1 MEKRWLK
8 TSLTVSIIVVL
19 VLLLYL
25 VNYLFSNDEFD
36 NSKNA
41 DDKIIENNIKLNE
54 NSIEALLDSYVN
66 SFNNNCC
73 NISSLYKSKMYFKN
87 IDSNIKLTT
96 ILNIYLNKNS
106 IDTSEY
112 KLNDQQVVNIKEM
125 YRNIFNENIN
135 LNKVSGN
142 CPKIIKSK
150 DRYYLDNC
158 KCDNKDKV
166 VLHFKRSVEDEKSI
180 KLYYKVAFYTQ
191 RSYLGNNKDVISKD
205 PRGVY
210 EVYKKAITNKEFNYQ
225 EYLDNNLDKFDEYE
239 FTFKKINDN
248 YYFYSMT
255 MN

>member
-96 ILNIYLNKNS
+96 ILNIYLNENN

-135 LNKVSGN
+135 
-142 CPKIIKSK
+142 
-150 DRYYLDNC
+150 
-158 KCDNKDKV
+158 
-166 VLHFKRSVEDEKSI
+166 
-180 KLYYKVAFYTQ
+180 
-191 RSYLGNNKDVISKD
+191 
-205 PRGVY
+205 
-210 EVYKKAITNKEFNYQ
+210 
-225 EYLDNNLDKFDEYE
+225 
-239 FTFKKINDN
+239 
-248 YYFYSMT
+248 
-255 MN
+255 

>member
-36 NSKNA
+36 SSNNDSKV
-41 DDKIIENNIKLNE
+41 IENNIKLND

-73 NISSLYKSKMYFKN
+73 DISSLYKSKMYFKN
-87 IDSNIKLTT
+87 IDDSIKLTT
-96 ILNIYLNKNS
+96 ILNLYINDNN
-106 IDTSEY
+106 IDKKDEY
-112 KLNDQQVVNIKEM
+112 KLNIEQINSIKEM
-125 YRNIFNENIN
+125 YHNIFNENIN
-135 LNKVSGN
+135 IDKISGN
-142 CPKIIKSK
+142 CPKIKKSK
-150 DRYYLDNC
+150 GTYFLDNC
-158 KCDNKDKV
+158 KCDNKNKV
-166 VLHFKRSVEDEKSI
+166 VLHFKKSIKDDSSI
-180 KLYYKVAFYTQ
+180 KLYYKVAFYNQ
-191 RSYLGNNKDVISKD
+191 RSYLGNKKDVISKD

-225 EYLDNNLDKFDEYE
+225 EYLDNNLDKFNEYE
-239 FTFKKINDN
+239 FTFKKNNDN

-255 MN
+255 MK

>member
-96 ILNIYLNKNS
+96 ILNIYINENN

-125 YRNIFNENIN
+125 Y
-135 LNKVSGN
+135 NKYLM
-142 CPKIIKSK
+142 KI
-150 DRYYLDNC
+150 L
-158 KCDNKDKV
+158 V
-166 VLHFKRSVEDEKSI
+166 
-180 KLYYKVAFYTQ
+180 
-191 RSYLGNNKDVISKD
+191 
-205 PRGVY
+205 
-210 EVYKKAITNKEFNYQ
+210 
-225 EYLDNNLDKFDEYE
+225 
-239 FTFKKINDN
+239 
-248 YYFYSMT
+248 
-255 MN
+255 